1 MKNRRGIL
9 LLFIANFISGIA
21 QGIAMIAIP
30 WYFAK
35 AGAMSLF
42 GMIYFSSNA
51 LSLVWSPFSGTL
63 IDKYDRKHIFLS
75 ICLVMGLLEGFILLT
90 GKMVFNG
97 VGLWGVG
104 AIFVLTSLNY
114 NIHYNNLYAFS
125 QEIIEAQ
132 YIKKLSSYL
141 EVSNQVAAML
151 AGGAA
156 AFLLDGTSQN
166 AWITIK
172 AWTIEEIF
180 FYDMIT
186 YFLAFLILYNI
197 DYERFIIKK
206 GKEDGGFIVRL
217 RAGLAYLKRD
227 MKLFWFGLL
236 SLSIFATLMV
246 FEFMGAAMYVKSV
259 LKRGGDIF
267 AMVDLFYGFGAAMAG
282 VGIQRIFAKI
292 ELQNS
297 VIFLTFLTACCYAM
311 MYSFPNA
318 QLFLFLM
325 FLIGITNAGA
335 RIQRVNYIFQHIDNQ
350 YFGRVNSVF
359 SFLNILT
366 RMCFIALISTPFFL
380 NEYMVRILIV
390 FVVFLLGACFFMK
403 KNQLKVGQPFPL

>member
-35 AGAMSLF
+35 ANAMSLF

-51 LSLVWSPFSGTL
+51 MSLVWSPYSGTL
-63 IDKYDRKHIFLS
+63 IDKYNRQRIFLA
-75 ICLVMGLLEGFILLT
+75 ICLVMGILEGLILAF
-90 GKMVFNG
+90 GKTTNG
-97 VGLWGVG
+97 VGLWGTG

-125 QEIIEAQ
+125 QEIIEGK
-132 YIKKLSSYL
+132 YIRKLSSYM

-151 AGGAA
+151 AGAAA
-156 AFLLDGTSQN
+156 AFLLDGTAPNS
-166 AWITIK
+166 WVFIK

-186 YFLAFLILYNI
+186 YFLAFAILYHI

-206 GKEDGGFIVRL
+206 EIDEGNFINRL
-217 RAGLAYLKRD
+217 HAGLAYLKRD

-246 FEFMGAAMYVKSV
+246 FEFMGSAMYVKSV
-259 LKRGGDIF
+259 LKSGGDVF
-267 AMVDLFYGFGAAMAG
+267 ALVDLFYGLGAAMAG
-282 VGIQRIFAKI
+282 LGIQRIFMKVG
-292 ELQNS
+292 LQNS
-297 VIFLTFLTACCYAM
+297 VIFLTFLTACCYAI
-311 MYSFPNA
+311 MYCFPNIH
-318 QLFLFLM
+318 LFLFMM
-325 FLIGITNAGA
+325 FLIGVTNAGA
-335 RIQRVNYIFQHIDNQ
+335 RIQRVTYIFQNIDNQ

-359 SFLNILT
+359 SFINILT
-366 RMCFIALISTPFFL
+366 RMCFIALIAMPFFL
-380 NEYMVRILIV
+380 NENVVRIFIV
-390 FVVFLLGACFFMK
+390 FIIFLLLTCYFLIKIQRGREVI
-403 KNQLKVGQPFPL
+403 NYE

>member
-42 GMIYFSSNA
+42 GLIYFSSNA
-51 LSLVWSPFSGTL
+51 LSLAWSPYSGTL
-63 IDKYDRKHIFLS
+63 IDRYDRKSIFLA
-75 ICLVMGLLEGFILLT
+75 ICLVMGIMEGLILLT
-90 GKMVFNG
+90 GKTMFNG
-97 VGLWGVG
+97 IGLWGVG
-104 AIFVLTSLNY
+104 AVFVLTSLNY

-125 QEIIEAQ
+125 QEIIETQ
-132 YIKKLSSYL
+132 YIGKLSSYL

-151 AGGAA
+151 AGAAA
-156 AFLLDGTSQN
+156 AFLLDGTAQN
-166 AWITIK
+166 AWISIN
-172 AWTIEEIF
+172 AWTIEDIF
-180 FYDMIT
+180 FYDMMT
-186 YFLAFLILYNI
+186 YFLAFLILYSI

-206 GKEDGGFIVRL
+206 RDEDGNFISRL

-246 FEFMGAAMYVKSV
+246 FEFMGSAMYVKSV

-267 AMVDLFYGFGAAMAG
+267 AMVDLFYGLGAAMAG
-282 VGIQRIFAKI
+282 IGIQRIFAKMD
-292 ELQNS
+292 LQNA
-297 VIFLTFLTACCYAM
+297 VIFLTFLTACCYAA
-311 MYSFPNA
+311 MYCFPNA

-325 FLIGITNAGA
+325 FLIGVTNAGA
-335 RIQRVNYIFQHIDNQ
+335 RIQRVTYIFQHIDNQ

-359 SFLNILT
+359 SFINILT
-366 RMCFIALISTPFFL
+366 RMCFIALISTPFFVDE
-380 NEYMVRILIV
+380 NVVRI
-390 FVVFLLGACFFMK
+390 FVVFILFLLSACYFMK
-403 KNQLKVGQPFPL
+403 KI

>member
-35 AGAMSLF
+35 ASAMSLF

-51 LSLVWSPFSGTL
+51 LSLVWSPYSGTL
-63 IDKYDRKHIFLS
+63 IDKYDRKRIFLA
-75 ICLVMGLLEGFILLT
+75 ICLVMGLLESLILLT
-90 GKMVFNG
+90 GKAIGNG
-97 VGLWGVG
+97 IGLWGAG
-104 AIFVLTSLNY
+104 AVFVLTSLNY

-125 QEIIEAQ
+125 QEIIEEK

-156 AFLLDGTSQN
+156 AFLLDGTAPN
-166 AWITIK
+166 TWISIS
-172 AWTIEEIF
+172 AWTIEDVF

-186 YFLAFLILYNI
+186 YFLAFVILYNI
-197 DYERFIIKK
+197 DYQRFIIKK
-206 GKEDGGFIVRL
+206 KIEDGSFITRL
-217 RAGLAYLKRD
+217 NAGLAYLRRD
-227 MKLFWFGLL
+227 VKLFWFGLL
-236 SLSIFATLMV
+236 SLSVFATLMV

-259 LKRGGDIF
+259 LKKGGDVF
-267 AMVDLFYGFGAAMAG
+267 AMVDLFYGLGAATAG
-282 VGIQRIFAKI
+282 VAIQRIFATI
-292 ELQNS
+292 SLRNS
-297 VIFLTFLTACCYAM
+297 VIFLTFLTACCYAA
-311 MYSFPNA
+311 MYCFPHVK
-318 QLFLFLM
+318 LFLFLM

-335 RIQRVNYIFQHIDNQ
+335 RIQRVTYIFQHIDNQ

-359 SFLNILT
+359 SFINILT
-366 RMCFIALISTPFFL
+366 RMCFIALISMPFFL
-380 NEYMVRILIV
+380 DENVIRIFLV
-390 FVVFLLGACFFMK
+390 FIVFLLGACYFIRK
-403 KNQLKVGQPFPL
+403 LD